1 MEPAALTATSPRRL
15 LQNSSFDFRHSLRIH
30 YRNPPHHKL
39 FTLNLQ
45 DLNRPQQQAVKCIDQ
60 PCLVLAGAGSGK
72 TGVITRK
79 IAWLIENG
87 YAPGQ
92 VCAVTFTNKA
102 AREMRQRVN
111 RLLDNKTAKGLRI
124 STFHSL
130 GQRILVQ
137 ESQRLGYRRGFSIMD
152 SRDVETC
159 LEGLAHRDL
168 GDREQLRQA
177 QFQISR
183 WKNDFVDPDA
193 AATLADNDVMHAQA
207 RLYAKYQQQLLACN
221 SMDFD
226 DLIMLPVQL
235 FRLHAEVLNYWQ
247 DRIRY
252 LLIDEYQDTNTSQY
266 EIVRA
271 LCGMR
276 QKLTVVGDDDQSIYA
291 WRGARPEN
299 LQRLQQDFPSLQVI
313 KLEQNYRST
322 SRILGVAN
330 HLIANNRHLFEKQLW
345 SASAAGD
352 PVRVFPCKNADDEA
366 TRVSV
371 DILSRRF
378 QQNTPCKQFALL
390 YRSNFQSRTY
400 EKALRD
406 HSIPYQVT
414 GGKAFFERR
423 EIKDIM
429 AYLRLLTNPDDDQAL
444 LRIINV
450 PRREIGATS
459 IRALADYAA
468 QRKRSLD
475 IAMRELGMLESLGQR
490 ARLRIQ
496 EFIELISELR
506 HQAEH
511 EDAMS
516 FCRALVTK
524 LEYADWLEE
533 TSNSPKQAEA
543 ALENVMELVSW
554 IGNLQKERDN
564 KSLAAVVS
572 HLSLMSILE
581 NDEEQKQQDAVQLMT
596 IHAAKGLE
604 FDNVYLVG
612 FEEDSLPHHQSQDA
626 DGIEEERRLAYVGIT
641 RAAKTLTLSYAK
653 TRQKFGELQH
663 CEPSRFIYE
672 LPEDDLEGAEH
683 TLSKLSETEKHERG
697 LEAFADLKALLGTA
711 D

>member
-1 MEPAALTATSPRRL
+1 
-15 LQNSSFDFRHSLRIH
+15 
-30 YRNPPHHKL
+30 
-39 FTLNLQ
+39 LNLQ
-45 DLNRPQQQAVKCIDQ
+45 DLNQPQQQAVKCIDR

-79 IAWLIENG
+79 IAWLIRQG
-87 YAPGQ
+87 YAAGQ
-92 VCAVTFTNKA
+92 ICAVTFTNKA

-111 RLLDNKTAKGLRI
+111 RLLDSNTARGLKI

-130 GQRILVQ
+130 GQRILIR
-137 ESQRLGYRRGFSIMD
+137 ESHRLGYRRGFSIMD

-159 LEGLAHRDL
+159 LGGLAHRGAEDN
-168 GDREQLRQA
+168 EQLRQA

-183 WKNDFVDPDA
+183 WKNDFIDPSTA
-193 AATLADNDVMHAQA
+193 AEIADSERMRAQA
-207 RLYAKYQQQLLACN
+207 RLYLEYQQQLLACN

-235 FRLHAEVLNYWQ
+235 FRLHAEVLNHWQ
-247 DRIRY
+247 DKIRY

-266 EIVRA
+266 EMVGA

-330 HLIANNRHLFEKQLW
+330 HLIANNRHLFDKKLW
-345 SASAAGD
+345 SASPSGD
-352 PVRVFPCKNADDEA
+352 PIRVFPCKNADDEA
-366 TRVSV
+366 TRVVV

-378 QQNTPCKQFALL
+378 QQDTPCHQFAIL
-390 YRSNFQSRTY
+390 YRSNFQSRNY

-414 GGKAFFERR
+414 GGKAFFDRR
-423 EIKDIM
+423 EIKDFM

-450 PRREIGATS
+450 PRREIGAAS
-459 IRALADYAA
+459 IRALANYATT
-468 QRKRSLD
+468 RKRSID
-475 IAMRELGMLESLGQR
+475 IAMRELGMLESLGRR
-490 ARLRIQ
+490 ARTRIQ

-506 HQAEH
+506 QQALQD
-511 EDAMS
+511 DAMS
-516 FCRALVTK
+516 LCRSLVTK
-524 LEYADWLEE
+524 LDYAAWLEE
-533 TSNSPKQAEA
+533 TCASPKQADA
-543 ALENVMELVSW
+543 ALENVMELISW
-554 IGNLQKERDN
+554 IGNLQKERDD
-564 KSLAAVVS
+564 KSLDAVVA

-581 NDEEQKQQDAVQLMT
+581 NDEEKNQQDAVQLMT

-604 FDNVYLVG
+604 FEHVYLVG

-641 RAAKTLTLSYAK
+641 RAAATLTLSYAK

-663 CEPSRFIYE
+663 CEPSRFLYE
-672 LPEDDLEGAEH
+672 LPEADLEGAEH
-683 TLSKLSETEKHERG
+683 TLSKLSENEKHQRG
-697 LEAFADLKALLGTA
+697 LDTFADLKALLGTA

>member
-1 MEPAALTATSPRRL
+1 
-15 LQNSSFDFRHSLRIH
+15 
-30 YRNPPHHKL
+30 
-39 FTLNLQ
+39 LNLQ
-45 DLNRPQQQAVKCIDQ
+45 DLNQPQQQAVKCIDR

-72 TGVITRK
+72 TGVISRK
-79 IAWLIENG
+79 IAWLIQQG
-87 YAPGQ
+87 YAAGQ
-92 VCAVTFTNKA
+92 ICAVTFTNKA

-111 RLLDNKTAKGLRI
+111 RLLDSKTAKGLKI

-130 GQRILVQ
+130 GQRILIQ
-137 ESQRLGYRRGFSIMD
+137 ESHRLGYRRGFSIMD
-152 SRDVETC
+152 SRDVESC
-159 LEGLAHRDL
+159 LEELSHRGAEDS
-168 GDREQLRQA
+168 EQLRQA

-183 WKNDFVDPDA
+183 WKNDFIDPSTA
-193 AATLADNDVMHAQA
+193 ASISDSESMRAQA
-207 RLYAKYQQQLLACN
+207 QLYLEYQQHLLTCN

-235 FRLHAEVLNYWQ
+235 FRLHTAVLNHWQ
-247 DRIRY
+247 DKIRY

-266 EIVRA
+266 EMVSA

-299 LQRLQQDFPSLQVI
+299 LQRLQQDYPSLQVI
-313 KLEQNYRST
+313 KLEQNYRSS

-330 HLIANNRHLFEKQLW
+330 HLIANNRHLFDKKLW

-352 PVRVFPCKNADDEA
+352 PIRVFPCKNADDEA
-366 TRVSV
+366 TRVVV

-378 QQNTPCKQFALL
+378 QQDTPCRQFAIL
-390 YRSNFQSRTY
+390 YRSNFQSRNY

-414 GGKAFFERR
+414 GGKAFFDRR

-450 PRREIGATS
+450 PRREIGAAS
-459 IRALADYAA
+459 VRALAGYATA
-468 QRKRSLD
+468 RKRSLD
-475 IAMRELGMLESLGQR
+475 IAMRELGMLEALGQR
-490 ARLRIQ
+490 ARMRIQ
-496 EFIELISELR
+496 DFIELISELR
-506 HQAEH
+506 QQAVH
-511 EDAMS
+511 DDAMS
-516 FCRALVTK
+516 LCQTLVTK
-524 LEYADWLEE
+524 LDYAAWLEE
-533 TSNSPKQAEA
+533 SCSSPKQAEA
-543 ALENVMELVSW
+543 ALDNVMELISW
-554 IGNLQKERDN
+554 IGNLQKERDD
-564 KSLAAVVS
+564 KSLAAVVA
-572 HLSLMSILE
+572 HLSLMSFLE

-641 RAAKTLTLSYAK
+641 RAATTLTLSYAK

-663 CEPSRFIYE
+663 CEPSRFLYE
-672 LPEDDLEGAEH
+672 LPEADLEGAEH
-683 TLSKLSETEKHERG
+683 TLSKLSENEKHQRG
-697 LEAFADLKALLGTA
+697 LDAFADLNALLGTA